1 MTQEQFDSKLF
12 TLQKELNDVQ
22 NEVESL
28 EEQIEDLWQTDI
40 FTKED
45 RKDLVKYIIE
55 NEKNF

>member
-12 TLQKELNDVQ
+12 TLQEELNDAQ

-40 FTKED
+40 FTEKD
-45 RKDLVKYIIE
+45 RKDLVKHIIE
-55 NEKNF
+55 NEKSF